1 MKKTG
6 KQIDI
11 KIISPE
17 LLKDMAID
25 ENLKAWKSIYD
36 IFSQIDEEDD
46 PNPLSFIMIGDHE
59 KKEIIENIELDGYS
73 LSPVIFKNVSFK
85 NCVFKNIDFKDSL
98 FIDCD
103 MKNCQISKSDL
114 NGAQLLNCTID
125 DKTLL
130 EDSESSKETLALFKN
145 IKNNKTNSNYNAKSA
160 ISEMH
165 HNVTKDIKIKTSNP
179 ILDAMKNAEPQNT
192 NKNKQKSLLEKFYDV
207 MMPFGSYLLSLGIS
221 LYILLKKSLRKCL
234 AWIIGSFIVITA
246 AYFIIEQKLRNGS
259 QNIDKENKTYD
270 ILWDM
275 TGKRIGIDPFGF
287 RKKLV
292 KQSFSMTSFV

>member
-17 LLKDMAID
+17 LIKDMAVD
-25 ENLKAWKSIYD
+25 ENLKAWKNIYD
-36 IFSQIDEEDD
+36 ILSQIDEEDD

-59 KKEIIENIELDGYS
+59 KKEIIENIELDRYS

-103 MKNCQISKSDL
+103 MENCQISKSDL

-145 IKNNKTNSNYNAKSA
+145 IKNNKINSNYNAASA

-165 HNVTKDIKIKTSNP
+165 HNVTKDIKIKATNP
-179 ILDAMKNAEPQNT
+179 IAEAMQNPP
-192 NKNKQKSLLEKFYDV
+192 KQNNQANQQSLLGKAYDF